1 MLVPMARLRW
11 AAILELEI
19 LLIQRRSTTV
29 RMKLNYIAALLT
41 AGAAAVAI
49 AAAPIAAAAP
59 TTGQSC
65 GASGTGTICQSPGNA
80 QINDSP
86 PPVQYYPYGG
96 EAFLL

>member
-1 MLVPMARLRW
+1 VPIARLRW

-65 GASGTGTICQSPGNA
+65 GASGTGTICQSPGNV

-86 PPVQYYPYGG
+86 PPVQFYPYGG
-96 EAFLL
+96 EALLL

>member
-1 MLVPMARLRW
+1 MLLPMARLRW

-65 GASGTGTICQSPGNA
+65 GASGTGTICQSPGNV

-86 PPVQYYPYGG
+86 PPVQFYPYGG
-96 EAFLL
+96 EALLL

>member
-1 MLVPMARLRW
+1 MARLCW

-19 LLIQRRSTTV
+19 LLIQRRSSTV
-29 RMKLNYIAALLT
+29 RMKLNYLAPLLA

-59 TTGQSC
+59 GSGQSC
-65 GASGTGTICQSPGNA
+65 SASGTGTICQSPGNV
-80 QINDSP
+80 QINDAP

>member
-1 MLVPMARLRW
+1 MARLRW
-11 AAILELEI
+11 AAILQLEI

-65 GASGTGTICQSPGNA
+65 GASGTGTICQSPGNV

-86 PPVQYYPYGG
+86 PPVQFYPYGG
-96 EAFLL
+96 EALLL

>member
-1 MLVPMARLRW
+1 MARLRW

-65 GASGTGTICQSPGNA
+65 GASGTGTICQSPGNV

-86 PPVQYYPYGG
+86 PPVQFYPYGG
-96 EAFLL
+96 EALLL

>member
-1 MLVPMARLRW
+1 MAGLRW
-11 AAILELEI
+11 AAILELKK
-19 LLIQRRSTTV
+19 LLIERRDTTV
-29 RMKLNYIAALLT
+29 RMKLNYITTLLA
-41 AGAAAVAI
+41 AGAATVAI

-59 TTGQSC
+59 NTGQSC
-65 GASGTGTICQSPGNA
+65 NASGPGTICQSPGNA

>member
-1 MLVPMARLRW
+1 MTRLRW
-11 AAILELEI
+11 GAILEFDG
-19 LLIQRRSTTV
+19 LLTHRRSRTV
-29 RMKLNYIAALLT
+29 RIKLNYLAPLFA

-49 AAAPIAAAAP
+49 AAAPVAAAAP

-65 GASGTGTICQSPGNA
+65 GASGSGTICQSPGNV

>member
-1 MLVPMARLRW
+1 MARLRW

-19 LLIQRRSTTV
+19 LLIQRRSSTV
-29 RMKLNYIAALLT
+29 RMKLNYIAPLLA

-65 GASGTGTICQSPGNA
+65 APSGTGTICQSPGNA